1 MRLRRSRPML
11 GVVVPAYNIASL
23 LPAAL
28 DSILGQTYKNLYVVV
43 VDDGSTDMT
52 GVIAEEYADRD
63 PRVVVRRTAN
73 HGLGAARNT
82 GLAHLAGADYITFAD
97 SDDVVPRTAYA
108 TMVRTLEKT
117 GSDFVTGSVQR
128 WEDGDLVE
136 PAWMHSFH
144 NPERLGTTAAADPR
158 ILGDVFAWNKVY
170 RRTFWDSAALSWPEG
185 LRYEDQPT
193 LTQAYLAATAF
204 DVIPDIV
211 YHWRIRTDGT
221 SITQQRSTV
230 ADLRD
235 RHVTKK
241 MSLETVRKYVADGGD
256 PEVLEIFLNKT
267 LPGDMRRY
275 FAAIPEAG
283 DEWWDL
289 LVEMVRDVWSGR
301 TFADTTLPPGQRLI
315 GWLVEQDRPL
325 QAKHV
330 AAWIAEHG
338 RVPRNEEGTALEVP
352 ELDLSGIDPYAL
364 RV

>member
-1 MRLRRSRPML
+1 ML
-11 GVVVPAYNIASL
+11 GVIVPAYNIAPL

-28 DSILGQTYKNLYVVV
+28 DSILGQTYKNLHVVV

-63 PRVVVRRTAN
+63 PRVSVCRIAN

-82 GLAHLAGADYITFAD
+82 GLQHLVGADYITFAD

-117 GSDFVTGSVQR
+117 GSDFVTGSVLR
-128 WEDGDLVE
+128 WEDDELIE
-136 PAWMHSFH
+136 PMWMRNFH
-144 NPERLGTTAAADPR
+144 NPARLGTTADADPR

-170 RRTFWDSAALSWPEG
+170 RRTFWDDAGLSWPEG

-204 DVIPDIV
+204 DVIPDVV

-221 SITQQRSTV
+221 SITQQRSTL

-241 MSLETVRKYVADGGD
+241 MALETVRKYVADGGD

-275 FAAIPEAG
+275 FAAIPEG
-283 DEWWDL
+283 GEEWWDL
-289 LVEMVRDVWSGR
+289 LVEMVRDIWSER
-301 TFADTTLPPGQRLI
+301 TLADTTLPPGQRLI
-315 GWLVEQDRPL
+315 GWLVQNDRHA
-325 QAKHV
+325 QASHV
-330 AAWIAEHG
+330 AAWIAENG
-338 RVPRNEEGTALEVP
+338 PVPRNEDGTAIEVP
-352 ELDLSGIDPYAL
+352 ELDPSGIDPYAL
-364 RV
+364 RT